1 MCCLFTALVLLG
13 PRFGILIWWLFDPAR
28 WSLAFD
34 LWVWPLLGAL
44 FVPWTTLMYVIV
56 FPGGVDGLDW
66 LWLGLG
72 LFADIASW
80 SGGAWGNR
88 RQVSSYIQN

>member
-1 MCCLFTALVLLG
+1 MCCLFTTLVLLG
-13 PRFGILIWWLFDPAR
+13 PRFGVLIWWLFDPAR
-28 WSLAFD
+28 WNLAFD

-72 LFADIASW
+72 LFADIGSW